1 MRNGKAQRDCS
12 SETMQSRHAQAG
24 KQAVCKINKNEGAHQ
39 PTRQDRAQ
47 AGKKLGCGSKSREL
61 EQTRAGIPVVVSKCL
76 LRENCEM
83 RRKSEHQCTRF
94 LSNKSVKT
102 KFWGGLTG
110 LHSKDQS
117 FRGGRES
124 AGSNFAEMSSAAL

>member
-1 MRNGKAQRDCS
+1 MKGLTSLHDKIERKRVRS
-12 SETMQSRHAQAG
+12 L
-24 KQAVCKINKNEGAHQ
+24 AVAVNLESCNKRG
-39 PTRQDRAQ
+39 
-47 AGKKLGCGSKSREL
+47 L
-61 EQTRAGIPVVVSKCL
+61 EFPSLLVSVP

-94 LSNKSVKT
+94 LSNKRVIT
-102 KFWGGLTG
+102 KFLGGLTG